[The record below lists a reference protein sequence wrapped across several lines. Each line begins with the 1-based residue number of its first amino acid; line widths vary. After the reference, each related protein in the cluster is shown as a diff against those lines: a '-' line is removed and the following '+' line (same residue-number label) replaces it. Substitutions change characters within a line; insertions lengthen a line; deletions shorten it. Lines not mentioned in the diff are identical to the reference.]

1 MRRVPRPAAPP
12 TLSSAKAER
21 ERAAAA
27 TFYATWDGAAKYG
40 KYSVYKAPDVKE
52 ALERAFAN
60 KCAYCESTYGA
71 TQPFAVEHYRP
82 KGEVTINGV
91 RTPPGYYWLAS
102 DWDNLLPS
110 CTDCNSP
117 RAQELPGIKETAGKA
132 NAFPIGSESRR
143 ATRPGQEDRED
154 RLLLHPYLDHPEKH
168 FEFVWQTTGIDEGW
182 VRASRNDSGRE
193 SRKGQTTIKVCA
205 LQRRGLVEARRRV
218 VRQLVGHLE
227 SLAALKAAIGR
238 HPQDQG
244 LREQFERGVAD
255 VATFVADDAPYTA
268 MTRQVVAAYYDRLF
282 PPD

>member
-1 MRRVPRPAAPP
+1 MRRVPRPPAPP

-27 TFYATWDGAAKYG
+27 AFYATWDGTAKYG

-52 ALERAFAN
+52 ALERAFSN

-143 ATRPGQEDRED
+143 ASRPGQEGRED

-168 FEFVWQTTGIDEGW
+168 LEFVWQTTGIDEGW

-193 SRKGQTTIKVCA
+193 SRKGQATIKVCA

-238 HPQDQG
+238 HPQDRG

-255 VATFVADDAPYTA
+255 VATFVAEDAPYTA